1 MSYEYKY
8 KKYKNKYN
16 QLKMYGGNDIS
27 NNVEII
33 KNKLK
38 AIPDTEKNIHL
49 YYVFKIKDI
58 TFFLIGE
65 HHLQGTNVCYEI
77 VKNMINLC
85 NTDIDI
91 YIEDFYNF
99 KHYTKRDNENEEYLL
114 NDDNIPLDN
123 LRDYVSS
130 RNDTCEK
137 IKVHFTDLRNSGL
150 MNLYNIPFIEK
161 NKGTDYNKFIFDTIF
176 ENHKLN
182 KNTLIK
188 KEFRQQL
195 IIDEDEKTNK
205 FENVY
210 YENFIS
216 ETDGRTNL
224 EQLKKLEN
232 SSEITD
238 FFSNYDSY
246 IIDPYTI
253 LRMLKIYNSKIRIG
267 YYGSKHI
274 KRYFNFFKT
283 LKDYEFICSREF
295 DNN

>member
-1 MSYEYKY
+1 
-8 KKYKNKYN
+8 
-16 QLKMYGGNDIS
+16 
-27 NNVEII
+27 
-33 KNKLK
+33 
-38 AIPDTEKNIHL
+38 
-49 YYVFKIKDI
+49 
-58 TFFLIGE
+58 
-65 HHLQGTNVCYEI
+65 
-77 VKNMINLC
+77 MINLC

-91 YIEDFYNF
+91 YIEDFYNY

-137 IKVHFTDLRNSGL
+137 IKVHFTDLRNPPL

-161 NKGTDYNKFIFDTIF
+161 NKGTDYNKFIFDTMY

-182 KNTLIK
+182 KNTLIQ
-188 KEFRQQL
+188 KELRQQL
-195 IIDEDEKTNK
+195 IIDKDEKTNK
-205 FENVY
+205 FENDY
-210 YENFIS
+210 YKNFIS

-232 SSEITD
+232 SSEITN

-253 LRMLKIYNSKIRIG
+253 LRMLKNYDSKIRIG

-274 KRYFNFFKT
+274 KRYLNFFKT